1 MQHPQGSRPR
11 LGHVGVRRSGF
22 TLIELLVVI
31 AIIAVLIALLLP
43 AVQAAREAARR
54 SQCLNNLKQIGLAL
68 HNYHDAVGCLPWGQG
83 EAVFWQDWS
92 AHSQLLPY
100 LEQGA
105 LFNALNFSTMV
116 NLNGC
121 QPDGGCPENSTAKN
135 SQINVFLCPSDLNR
149 LTTPEG
155 HNNYVACSGSGADTT
170 AQRGPFMG
178 PFLGPDPNNSTKA
191 QVLSFRDITDGLS
204 QSAAFSEKVKGIGNS
219 NVRDSVKPT
228 SFVVDLGK
236 PATTSGPNPYSDLC
250 LAQDPATANPESG
263 FGYTAYMGG
272 GTGGSWAIGYPVHTR
287 YTHVMPPNTWSCD
300 WGIGGDRIRGAH
312 TASSHH
318 AGVVNV
324 LFCDGSIKAIK
335 DSISRPVWWALA
347 RSATARS
354 SQPIP
359 TDPSSRA
366 RRARSGDRSP
376 SARPLGARAGRRRR
390 PPA

>member
-1 MQHPQGSRPR
+1 MQDPQKSGPR
-11 LGHVGVRRSGF
+11 LGHAGVRRSGF

-54 SQCLNNLKQIGLAL
+54 LQCLNNLKQIGLAL

-83 EAVFWQDWS
+83 EGEKWQDWS

-105 LFNALNFSTMV
+105 LFNALNFSTLV
-116 NLNGC
+116 VNGC
-121 QPDGGCPENSTAKN
+121 RPDGKCPENSTAKN

-178 PFLGPDPNNSTKA
+178 PFLGPDPNNRANA

-204 QSAAFSEKVKGIGNS
+204 QSAAFSEKVKGIGSS
-219 NVRDSVKPT
+219 NVHDSVKPT
-228 SFVVDLGK
+228 SFVVQLDEPANPSEPDL
-236 PATTSGPNPYSDLC
+236 YSQLC
-250 LAQDPATANPESG
+250 LAQDPATATPASG
-263 FGYTAYMGG
+263 WGYTDGLGG

-300 WGIGGDRIRGAH
+300 WGNGSNGIQGTLTGGAH

-318 AGVVNV
+318 PGVVNV

-335 DSISRPVWWALA
+335 DSISLSVWWALGTIGKGEVV
-347 RSATARS
+347 SADTY
-354 SQPIP
+354 
-359 TDPSSRA
+359 
-366 RRARSGDRSP
+366 
-376 SARPLGARAGRRRR
+376 
-390 PPA
+390 

>member
-1 MQHPQGSRPR
+1 MQHPQESKPR

-31 AIIAVLIALLLP
+31 AIIAVLIGLLLP

-54 SQCLNNLKQIGLAL
+54 LQCLNNLKQIGLAL

-83 EAVFWQDWS
+83 LGEQWQDWS

-116 NLNGC
+116 NGC

-170 AQRGPFMG
+170 AQRGPLMG
-178 PFLGPDPNNSTKA
+178 PFLGPLGPDQNNSAKA

-219 NVRDSVKPT
+219 NVHDSVKPT
-228 SFVVDLGK
+228 SFVVYLVK
-236 PATTSGPNPYSDLC
+236 PATTSGPPNLYSDPCML
-250 LAQDPATANPESG
+250 QDPATATPASG
-263 FGYTAYMGG
+263 YGYNAGFGG

-300 WGIGGDRIRGAH
+300 WGNGGDGIQGTHTGGAH

-318 AGVVNV
+318 TGVVNV

-335 DSISRPVWWALA
+335 DSISRPVWWGIGTISNSEVV
-347 RSATARS
+347 SADTY
-354 SQPIP
+354 
-359 TDPSSRA
+359 
-366 RRARSGDRSP
+366 
-376 SARPLGARAGRRRR
+376 
-390 PPA
+390 